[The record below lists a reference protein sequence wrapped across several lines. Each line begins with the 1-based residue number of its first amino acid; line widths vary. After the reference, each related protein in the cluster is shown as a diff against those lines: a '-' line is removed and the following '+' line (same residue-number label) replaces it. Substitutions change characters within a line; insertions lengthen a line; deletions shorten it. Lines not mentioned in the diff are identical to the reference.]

1 MQLFVQQGM
10 WKRFRF
16 HMPCYS
22 SINVEKRRVA
32 KRSLRKIVMRKAV
45 GFGRTKVTNHP
56 PEPAAYMQHCLW
68 WKQFI
73 NTNIKMVPKKLLNC
87 LAPFGQSVIL
97 FRQTEGYCKTQGIL
111 QYPPLYA
118 LRKELRPPT
127 LHPAPAHWDLL
138 RHGAP
143 ASCTGRQE
151 RTQSGSK

>member
-56 PEPAAYMQHCLW
+56 PEPAAICSIAYDESNL
-68 WKQFI
+68 
-73 NTNIKMVPKKLLNC
+73 
-87 LAPFGQSVIL
+87 
-97 FRQTEGYCKTQGIL
+97 
-111 QYPPLYA
+111 
-118 LRKELRPPT
+118 
-127 LHPAPAHWDLL
+127 
-138 RHGAP
+138 
-143 ASCTGRQE
+143 
-151 RTQSGSK
+151 